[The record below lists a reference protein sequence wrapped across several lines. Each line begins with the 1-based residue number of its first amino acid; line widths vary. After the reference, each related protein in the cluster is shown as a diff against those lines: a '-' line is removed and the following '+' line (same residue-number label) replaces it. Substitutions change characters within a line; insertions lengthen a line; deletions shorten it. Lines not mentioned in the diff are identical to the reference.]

1 MQNIGYLEEQ
11 MGVIEL
17 YSLYARIKFPNNEKS
32 LKISLNTVKSVQ
44 FGGNEVFFLRLI
56 NSSIHAFSCSRFIK

>member
-1 MQNIGYLEEQ
+1 MQNIGDLEEQ

-44 FGGNEVFFLRLI
+44 FGGNEFLDRK
-56 NSSIHAFSCSRFIK
+56 SVV